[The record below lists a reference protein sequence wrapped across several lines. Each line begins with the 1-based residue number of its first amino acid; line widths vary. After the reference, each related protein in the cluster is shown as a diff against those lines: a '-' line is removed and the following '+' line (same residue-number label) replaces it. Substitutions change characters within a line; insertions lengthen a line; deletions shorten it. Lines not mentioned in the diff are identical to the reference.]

1 MKFILRKLI
10 ERLKKLLILIM
21 MFEKRH
27 IQSESYLITTTY
39 ELKSIYKL
47 ENKFN
52 SNYVYF
58 SCLPYF
64 DLSL

>member
-1 MKFILRKLI
+1 
-10 ERLKKLLILIM
+10 

-64 DLSL
+64 DLSLKLYGIFSIFYMNEI